1 MNASATA
8 GFGVKG
14 AEGDPKPQMLDLGIL
29 YVVATPIGHLGDL
42 SARAVETLTHV
53 ARVAAE
59 DTRRTR
65 GLLTHLDLSKP
76 IERLDA
82 HASAHDV
89 ARVVARLV
97 LGEDIALVTDAGTP
111 VVSDPGT
118 ELVRAAVDAGVRVVP
133 IPGPSA
139 VLAALA
145 ASGLSGG
152 AFRFLGFLPRKGPD
166 RREALET
173 IRSTPEVVVLFESPE
188 RTAETLSDLARIMPM
203 RRCVVARELT
213 KLHEEFVRGTIDE
226 LAHLLREREVL
237 GEVTIVLG
245 PRENVEAPTMSDED
259 VDRLIDAELGRGRR
273 PRDVADEV
281 ALVSGRSRRDV
292 YGRVIERKR

>member
-1 MNASATA
+1 VNIEIIT
-8 GFGVKG
+8 GV
-14 AEGDPKPQMLDLGIL
+14 L

-42 SARAVETLTHV
+42 SARAVETLTRV
-53 ARVAAE
+53 ARIAAE

-65 GLLTHLDLSKP
+65 GLLTHLGLSKP
-76 IERLDA
+76 LERLDA
-82 HASAHDV
+82 HASTNDIARIV
-89 ARVVARLV
+89 AYLVA
-97 LGEDIALVTDAGTP
+97 GEDIAVVTDAGTP

-118 ELVRAAVDAGVRVVP
+118 ELVRAATNAGVRIVP

-166 RREALET
+166 RRDALEMV
-173 IRSTPEVVVLFESPE
+173 RSTPEVVVLFESPE
-188 RTAETLSDLARIMPM
+188 RTADTLADLARIMPE

-213 KLHEEFVRGTIDE
+213 KMHEEFVRGTMDE
-226 LAHLLREREVL
+226 LATLLSERELL
-237 GEVTIVLG
+237 GEVTIVIG
-245 PRENVEAPTMSDED
+245 PQESVGTPEMSDED
-259 VDRLIDAELGRGRR
+259 LDKLIDAELGRGRR

-281 ALVSGRSRRDV
+281 ALVSGRKKRDV
-292 YGRVIERKR
+292 YTRVIERKR

>member
-1 MNASATA
+1 MNDRATE
-8 GFGVKG
+8 GV
-14 AEGDPKPQMLDLGIL
+14 L

-42 SARAVETLTHV
+42 SSRAVETLTQ
-53 ARVAAE
+53 ATRVAAE

-65 GLLTHLDLSKP
+65 GLLTHLGLSKP

-82 HASAHDV
+82 HASTHDIT
-89 ARVVARLV
+89 RVVQHLLA
-97 LGEDIALVTDAGTP
+97 GENIALVTDAGTP

-118 ELVRAAVDAGVRVVP
+118 DLVRAAVEAGVTIVP

-139 VLAALA
+139 VLTALV

-152 AFRFLGFLPRKGPD
+152 SFRFLGFLPRKGSE
-166 RREALET
+166 RRDELEK
-173 IRSTPEVVVLFESPE
+173 IRATPEVVVLFESPE
-188 RTAETLSDLARIMPM
+188 RTLETLTDLARIMPQ

-213 KLHEEFVRGTIDE
+213 KLHEEFVRGTLEE
-226 LAHLLREREVL
+226 LVQKLRERELL
-237 GEVTIVLG
+237 GEVTLVLG
-245 PRENVEAPTMSDED
+245 PAEKVGTPTMTDEELD
-259 VDRLIDAELGRGRR
+259 QLIDAELGRGRR

-292 YGRVIERKR
+292 YTRVIERRRG

>member
-1 MNASATA
+1 MNDRA
-8 GFGVKG
+8 GAGV
-14 AEGDPKPQMLDLGIL
+14 L
-29 YVVATPIGHLGDL
+29 YVVATPIGNLGDL
-42 SARAVETLTHV
+42 SARAVETLTQ
-53 ARVAAE
+53 ATRVAAE

-65 GLLTHLDLSKP
+65 GLLTHLGLSKP

-82 HASAHDV
+82 HASAHDI
-89 ARVVARLV
+89 ARVVEHLQA
-97 LGEDIALVTDAGTP
+97 GEAIALVTDAGTP

-118 ELVRAAVDAGVRVVP
+118 ELVRAAVEAGVHVVP

-139 VLAALA
+139 VLTALV

-152 AFRFLGFLPRKGPD
+152 SFRFLGFLPRKGGE
-166 RREALET
+166 RRDELEK

-188 RTAETLSDLARIMPM
+188 RTLETLADLARIMPQ

-213 KLHEEFVRGTIDE
+213 KMHEEFVRGTLEE
-226 LAHLLREREVL
+226 LVRTLENRELL
-237 GEVTIVLG
+237 GEVTLVLG
-245 PRENVEAPTMSDED
+245 PAEKVGTPTMSDED
-259 VDRLIDAELGRGRR
+259 LDRLIDTELGRGRR

-292 YGRVIERKR
+292 YTRVIERKRG

>member
-1 MNASATA
+1 MNDKGGA
-8 GFGVKG
+8 GV
-14 AEGDPKPQMLDLGIL
+14 L
-29 YVVATPIGHLGDL
+29 YVVATPIGNLGDL
-42 SARAVETLTHV
+42 SARAVESLTQ
-53 ARVAAE
+53 ATRVAAE

-65 GLLTHLDLSKP
+65 GLLTHLGLSKP

-82 HASAHDV
+82 HASAHDI
-89 ARVVARLV
+89 ARVVEHLQA
-97 LGEDIALVTDAGTP
+97 GETIALVTDAGTP

-118 ELVRAAVDAGVRVVP
+118 ELVRAAVEAGVQVVP

-139 VLAALA
+139 VLTALV

-152 AFRFLGFLPRKGPD
+152 SFRFLGFLPRKGSE
-166 RREALET
+166 RRDELEK

-188 RTAETLSDLARIMPM
+188 RTVETLADLARIMPH

-213 KLHEEFVRGTIDE
+213 KVHEEFVRGTLEE
-226 LAHLLREREVL
+226 LGRTLENRELL
-237 GEVTIVLG
+237 GEVTLVLG
-245 PRENVEAPTMSDED
+245 PAEKVGTPTMSDED
-259 VDRLIDAELGRGRR
+259 LDRLIDTELGRGRR

-292 YGRVIERKR
+292 YTRVIERKRG

>member
-1 MNASATA
+1 MTTNTPA
-8 GFGVKG
+8 GV
-14 AEGDPKPQMLDLGIL
+14 L

-42 SARAVETLTHV
+42 SARAVETLTQV
-53 ARVAAE
+53 TRVAAE

-65 GLLTHLDLSKP
+65 GLLTHLGLTKP

-82 HASAHDV
+82 HASAQDI
-89 ARVVARLV
+89 ARVVEQLV
-97 LGEDIALVTDAGTP
+97 AGENIALVTDAGTP

-118 ELVRAAVDAGVRVVP
+118 DLVRAAVDAGVRIVP

-139 VLAALA
+139 VLTALV

-152 AFRFLGFLPRKGPD
+152 SFRFLGFLPRKGPD
-166 RREALET
+166 RRAALET
-173 IRSTPEVVVLFESPE
+173 VRSTPEVVVLFESPE
-188 RTAETLSDLARIMPM
+188 RTADTLEELARIMPQ

-213 KLHEEFVRGTIDE
+213 KLHEEFVRGTVDE
-226 LAHLLREREVL
+226 LARVLREREVL
-237 GEVTIVLG
+237 GEVTLVLG
-245 PRENVEAPTMSDED
+245 PQEMVGTPTMSDEELD
-259 VDRLIDAELGRGRR
+259 QLIDAELGRGRR

-292 YGRVIERKR
+292 YTRVIERKR

>member
-1 MNASATA
+1 MTTNTPA
-8 GFGVKG
+8 GV
-14 AEGDPKPQMLDLGIL
+14 L

-42 SARAVETLTHV
+42 SARAVETLTQV

-65 GLLTHLDLSKP
+65 GLLTHLGLTKS

-82 HASAHDV
+82 HASTQDI
-89 ARVVARLV
+89 ARVVEQLV
-97 LGEDIALVTDAGTP
+97 AGEDIALVTDAGTP

-118 ELVRAAVDAGVRVVP
+118 DLVRAAVDAGVRVVP

-139 VLAALA
+139 VLTALV

-152 AFRFLGFLPRKGPD
+152 SFRFLGFLPRKGPD
-166 RREALET
+166 RRAALET
-173 IRSTPEVVVLFESPE
+173 VRSTPEVVVLFESPE
-188 RTAETLSDLARIMPM
+188 RTADTLEDLARIMPQ

-213 KLHEEFVRGTIDE
+213 KLHEEFVRGTVDE
-226 LAHLLREREVL
+226 LARVLREREVL
-237 GEVTIVLG
+237 GEVTLVLG
-245 PRENVEAPTMSDED
+245 PQETVGTPTMSDEELD
-259 VDRLIDAELGRGRR
+259 KLIDAELGRGRR

-292 YGRVIERKR
+292 YTRVIERKR

>member
-1 MNASATA
+1 MNDRA
-8 GFGVKG
+8 GAGV
-14 AEGDPKPQMLDLGIL
+14 L
-29 YVVATPIGHLGDL
+29 YVVATPIGNLGDL
-42 SARAVETLTHV
+42 SARAVETLTQ
-53 ARVAAE
+53 ATRVAAE

-65 GLLTHLDLSKP
+65 GLLTHLGLSKP

-82 HASAHDV
+82 HASAHDI
-89 ARVVARLV
+89 ARVVEHLQA
-97 LGEDIALVTDAGTP
+97 GETIALVTDAGTP

-118 ELVRAAVDAGVRVVP
+118 ELVRAAVEAGVHVVP

-139 VLAALA
+139 VLTALV

-152 AFRFLGFLPRKGPD
+152 SFRFLGFLPRKGSE
-166 RREALET
+166 RRDELEK

-188 RTAETLSDLARIMPM
+188 RTLETLADLARIMPQ

-213 KLHEEFVRGTIDE
+213 KMHEEFVRGTLEE
-226 LAHLLREREVL
+226 LVRTLENRELL
-237 GEVTIVLG
+237 GEVTLVLG
-245 PRENVEAPTMSDED
+245 PAEKVGTPTMSDED
-259 VDRLIDAELGRGRR
+259 LDRLIDTELGRGRR

-292 YGRVIERKR
+292 YTRVIERKRG

>member
-1 MNASATA
+1 VTL
-8 GFGVKG
+8 GV
-14 AEGDPKPQMLDLGIL
+14 L

-42 SARAVETLTHV
+42 SARAVETLSKV

-65 GLLTHLDLSKP
+65 GLLTHLGLSKP

-82 HASAHDV
+82 FASAHDL
-89 ARVVARLV
+89 ARVIQQLEA
-97 LGEDIALVTDAGTP
+97 GEDIALVTDAGTP

-118 ELVRAAVDAGVRVVP
+118 ELVRAAIAANVRVVP

-139 VLAALA
+139 VLTALV

-152 AFRFLGFLPRKGPD
+152 SFRFLGFLPRKGPD
-166 RREALET
+166 RRDALET
-173 IRSTPEVVVLFESPE
+173 VRGTPEVVVLFESPE
-188 RTAETLSDLARIMPM
+188 RTAETLADLSRIMPK
-203 RRCVVARELT
+203 RSCVVARELT
-213 KLHEEFVRGTIDE
+213 KVHEEFVRGTIDE
-226 LAHLLREREVL
+226 LAQQLASRELL
-237 GEVTIVLG
+237 GEVTIVIG
-245 PRENVEAPTMSDED
+245 PRLNEEPLAMSDED
-259 VDRLIDAELGRGRR
+259 LDRLIDTELGKGRR

-292 YGRVIERKR
+292 YTRVLGKKR

>member
-1 MNASATA
+1 MNDRA
-8 GFGVKG
+8 GAGV
-14 AEGDPKPQMLDLGIL
+14 L
-29 YVVATPIGHLGDL
+29 YVVATPIGNLGDL
-42 SARAVETLTHV
+42 SARAVETLTQ
-53 ARVAAE
+53 ATRVAAE

-65 GLLTHLDLSKP
+65 GLLTHLGLSKP

-82 HASAHDV
+82 HASAHDI
-89 ARVVARLV
+89 ARVVEHLQA
-97 LGEDIALVTDAGTP
+97 GETIALVTDAGTP

-118 ELVRAAVDAGVRVVP
+118 ELVRAAVEAGVHVVP

-139 VLAALA
+139 VLTALV

-152 AFRFLGFLPRKGPD
+152 SFRFLGFLPRKGSE
-166 RREALET
+166 RRDELEK

-188 RTAETLSDLARIMPM
+188 RTLETLADLARIMPH

-213 KLHEEFVRGTIDE
+213 KMHEEFVRGTLEE
-226 LAHLLREREVL
+226 LVRTLENRELL
-237 GEVTIVLG
+237 GEVTLVLG
-245 PRENVEAPTMSDED
+245 PAEKVGTPTMSDED
-259 VDRLIDAELGRGRR
+259 LDRLIDTELGRGRR

-292 YGRVIERKR
+292 YTRVIERKRG

>member
-1 MNASATA
+1 MQNESAA
-8 GFGVKG
+8 GV
-14 AEGDPKPQMLDLGIL
+14 L

-42 SARAVETLTHV
+42 SARAVETLSR
-53 ARVAAE
+53 ASRIAAE

-65 GLLTHLDLSKP
+65 GLLTHLGLSKP

-82 HASAHDV
+82 HASEHDV
-89 ARVVARLV
+89 TRVVEQLKA
-97 LGEDIALVTDAGTP
+97 GEDIALVTDAGTP

-118 ELVRAAVDAGVRVVP
+118 DLVRAAVAKGVRVVP

-139 VLAALA
+139 VLAALV

-152 AFRFLGFLPRKGPD
+152 SFRFLGFLPRKGPD
-166 RREALET
+166 RRDALET
-173 IRSTPEVVVLFESPE
+173 VRSTPEVVVLFESPE
-188 RTAETLSDLARIMPM
+188 RTAETLGDLARIMPT

-226 LAHLLREREVL
+226 LAKSLSERELL
-237 GEVTIVLG
+237 GEVTIVIG
-245 PRENVEAPTMSDED
+245 PRVNDEPLAMTDED
-259 VDRLIDAELGRGRR
+259 VDRLIDTELGKGRR

-292 YGRVIERKR
+292 YGRVLGRKR

>member
-1 MNASATA
+1 MTTEATT
-8 GFGVKG
+8 GV
-14 AEGDPKPQMLDLGIL
+14 L

-42 SARAVETLTHV
+42 SARAVETLTRV

-65 GLLTHLDLSKP
+65 GLLTHLGLSKP

-82 HASAHDV
+82 HASTNDI
-89 ARVVARLV
+89 ARVVAYLV
-97 LGEDIALVTDAGTP
+97 AGEDIAVVTDAGTP

-118 ELVRAAVDAGVRVVP
+118 ELVRAATNVGVRVVP

-166 RREALET
+166 RRDALET
-173 IRSTPEVVVLFESPE
+173 VRSTPEVVVLFESPE
-188 RTAETLSDLARIMPM
+188 RTADTLTELARIMPE

-213 KLHEEFVRGTIDE
+213 KMHEEFVRGTIDE
-226 LAHLLREREVL
+226 LAKSLSERELL
-237 GEVTIVLG
+237 GEVTIVIG
-245 PRENVEAPTMSDED
+245 PQENVGTPEMSDED
-259 VDRLIDAELGRGRR
+259 LDKLIDAELGRGRR

-281 ALVSGRSRRDV
+281 ALVSGRKKRDV
-292 YGRVIERKR
+292 YTRVIERKR

>member
-1 MNASATA
+1 M
-8 GFGVKG
+8 GV
-14 AEGDPKPQMLDLGIL
+14 L

-42 SARAVETLTHV
+42 SARAVETLSRA

-65 GLLTHLDLSKP
+65 GLLTHLGLSKP
-76 IERLDA
+76 MERLDA

-89 ARVVARLV
+89 SRVVQQLV
-97 LGEDIALVTDAGTP
+97 SGEDVALVTDAGTP

-118 ELVRAAVDAGVRVVP
+118 ELVRAAVEAGVRVVP

-139 VLAALA
+139 VLAALV

-152 AFRFLGFLPRKGPD
+152 AFRFLGFLPRKGAD
-166 RREALET
+166 RRDALET
-173 IRSTPEVVVLFESPE
+173 VQATPEVVVLFESPE
-188 RTAETLSDLARIMPM
+188 RTAETLADLARIMPQ

-213 KLHEEFVRGTIDE
+213 KMHEEFVRGTIDE
-226 LAHLLREREVL
+226 LARLLRERELL
-237 GEVTIVLG
+237 GEVTIVVG
-245 PRENVEAPTMSDED
+245 PRENVDAPTMSDD
-259 VDRLIDAELGRGRR
+259 DLDRLIDTELGRGRR

-292 YGRVIERKR
+292 YTRVLARKR

>member
-1 MNASATA
+1 MNAPATT
-8 GFGVKG
+8 GV
-14 AEGDPKPQMLDLGIL
+14 L

-42 SARAVETLTHV
+42 SARAVETLTQV
-53 ARVAAE
+53 ARIAAE

-65 GLLTHLDLSKP
+65 GLLTHLGLSKP
-76 IERLDA
+76 LERLDA
-82 HASAHDV
+82 HASTHDV
-89 ARVVARLV
+89 ARIVERLV
-97 LGEDIALVTDAGTP
+97 AGEDIALVTDAGTP

-118 ELVRAAVDAGVRVVP
+118 ELVRAAVDACVRVVP

-139 VLAALA
+139 VLTALV

-152 AFRFLGFLPRKGPD
+152 SFRFLGFLPRKGPD
-166 RREALET
+166 RRDALEMV
-173 IRSTPEVVVLFESPE
+173 RSTPEVVVLFESPE
-188 RTAETLSDLARIMPM
+188 RTAETLHDLGRVMPG

-213 KLHEEFVRGTIDE
+213 KVHEEFVRGTVDE
-226 LAHLLREREVL
+226 LARLFGEREIL

-245 PRENVEAPTMSDED
+245 PRENVGAPTMTDEEI
-259 VDRLIDAELGRGRR
+259 DRLIDAELGRGRR

>member
-1 MNASATA
+1 MQNESAA
-8 GFGVKG
+8 GV
-14 AEGDPKPQMLDLGIL
+14 L

-42 SARAVETLTHV
+42 SARAVETLTRA

-65 GLLTHLDLSKP
+65 GLLTHLGLSKP

-82 HASAHDV
+82 HASEHDV
-89 ARVVARLV
+89 ARVVEQLKA
-97 LGEDIALVTDAGTP
+97 GEDIALVTDAGTP

-118 ELVRAAVDAGVRVVP
+118 ELVKAAVAAGVRVVP

-139 VLAALA
+139 VLAALV

-152 AFRFLGFLPRKGPD
+152 SFRFLGFLPRKGTD

-173 IRSTPEVVVLFESPE
+173 VRSTPEVVVLFESPE
-188 RTAETLSDLARIMPM
+188 RTAETLADLARIMPT
-203 RRCVVARELT
+203 RAGVVARELT

-226 LAHLLREREVL
+226 LAKGLAERELL
-237 GEVTIVLG
+237 GEVTIVIG
-245 PRENVEAPTMSDED
+245 PRVNEEPLAMSDED
-259 VDRLIDAELGRGRR
+259 LDRLIDQELGKGRR

-281 ALVSGRSRRDV
+281 ALVSGRGRRDV
-292 YGRVIERKR
+292 YTRVLGRKK

>member
-1 MNASATA
+1 MNDRA
-8 GFGVKG
+8 GAGV
-14 AEGDPKPQMLDLGIL
+14 L
-29 YVVATPIGHLGDL
+29 YVVATPIGNLGDL
-42 SARAVETLTHV
+42 SARAVETLTQ
-53 ARVAAE
+53 ATRVAAE

-65 GLLTHLDLSKP
+65 GLLTHLGLSKP

-82 HASAHDV
+82 HASAHDI
-89 ARVVARLV
+89 ARVVEHLQA
-97 LGEDIALVTDAGTP
+97 GETIALVTDAGTP

-118 ELVRAAVDAGVRVVP
+118 ELVRAAVEAGVHVVP

-139 VLAALA
+139 VLTALV

-152 AFRFLGFLPRKGPD
+152 SFRFLGFLPRKGSE
-166 RREALET
+166 RRDELEK

-188 RTAETLSDLARIMPM
+188 RTLETLADLARIMPQ

-213 KLHEEFVRGTIDE
+213 KMHEEFVRGTLEE
-226 LAHLLREREVL
+226 LVRTLENRELL
-237 GEVTIVLG
+237 GEVTLVLG
-245 PRENVEAPTMSDED
+245 PAEKVGTPTMSDED
-259 VDRLIDAELGRGRR
+259 LDRLIDAELGRGRR

-292 YGRVIERKR
+292 YTRVIERKRG